1 MKEWN
6 MKQKVEGEEGSGEG
20 SNCKKEAGRRR
31 EMKEASTKKDKQE
44 WKWKLMSLI
53 CYANLTNISLVEAHV
68 SLGKLMSLICYA
80 NITLSLSIVEAHVS
94 DLLR

>member
-44 WKWKLMSLI
+44 WKEEGSRK
-53 CYANLTNISLVEAHV
+53 TNGDEGRARIINRRKKQEGRTKNEEWRERCWS
-68 SLGKLMSLICYA
+68 S
-80 NITLSLSIVEAHVS
+80 
-94 DLLR
+94 